1 MLYLRRKGCL
11 AAALLTMAQQ
21 TQNEDSDLPA
31 LHVLLLWRR
40 KRDSNSEVLPLK
52 ALTPEQR
59 ARWESFGSEKR
70 REEYLWS
77 RLLLRSLLQRLPI
90 PRTAKERAPQPPLA
104 VAPEQP
110 DWFCSISHTSTWIAA
125 AVSSLP
131 CALDVEWM
139 RPNRD
144 VPPLFTRV
152 FGEAAWEAT
161 PAAERVTT
169 FYRWWGAK
177 ECAVKMDAEF
187 ALKNCEPVIT
197 CQRTTAVLYSQLL
210 AQDTMLVCA
219 AARPFTLHRGETT
232 EEELLRELIPSE
244 MAG

>member
-1 MLYLRRKGCL
+1 
-11 AAALLTMAQQ
+11 MAPQ
-21 TQNEDSDLPA
+21 TQNEDSDLPV

-40 KRDSNSEVLPLK
+40 KRDSNPRSLLW

-104 VAPEQP
+104 AAPDQP
-110 DWFCSISHTSTWIAA
+110 EWFCSISHTSTWIAA
-125 AVSSLP
+125 AVSPVS

-152 FGEAAWEAT
+152 FGDAAWEAT
-161 PAAERVTT
+161 PAAERITT

-187 ALKNCEPVIT
+187 ALKDCEPVIT
-197 CQRTTAVLYSQLL
+197 CQGKTAVWRSQLL

-219 AARPFTLHRGETT
+219 AAQSFTLQQTETN
-232 EEELLRELIPSE
+232 EEELLQGLTRSE
-244 MAG
+244 TAG

>member
-1 MLYLRRKGCL
+1 MLCLTRKGCL
-11 AAALLTMAQQ
+11 AADPLTMAQQ
-21 TQNEDSDLPA
+21 TQNEDLELPA

-40 KRDSNSEVLPLK
+40 KRDSNSELLLQK

-77 RLLLRSLLQRLPI
+77 RLLLRSLLQGLPI

-104 VAPEQP
+104 IAEHQP

-125 AVSSLP
+125 AASPVP

-161 PAAERVTT
+161 PAAERITT

-177 ECAVKMDAEF
+177 ECAVKMDAQF
-187 ALKNCEPVIT
+187 ALKDCEPVIT
-197 CQRTTAVLYSQLL
+197 CQGKTAALHSQLL
-210 AQDTMLVCA
+210 EEDTMLVCA
-219 AARPFTLHRGETT
+219 AAQPFTLHRTETT
-232 EEELLRELIPSE
+232 EEELLLGLIPSE
-244 MAG
+244 TAG